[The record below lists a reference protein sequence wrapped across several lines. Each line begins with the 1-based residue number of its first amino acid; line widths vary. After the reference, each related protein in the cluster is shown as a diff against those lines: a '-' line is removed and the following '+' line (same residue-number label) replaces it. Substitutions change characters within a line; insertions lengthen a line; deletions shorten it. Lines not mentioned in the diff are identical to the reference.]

1 MRIITSRFGPRTK
14 SRMNRRKNLRPVA
27 HFTIPT
33 WIFLTATVLIPFV
46 YGIYISFLNI
56 NLASFLPPVFIGF
69 ENYQNVLSAPETWAT
84 FRITLAITF
93 IGLLVQLPLG
103 VILAL
108 ALHENLKGTKL
119 FRSILITPML
129 LTPVAV
135 GLTYRFMFDT
145 DLGVINWTLSLLEVD
160 KVNWLGSQTSALLAL
175 IIVDSWQ
182 SIPFVMLLVLAALT
196 AISPSLYEAAR
207 VDGAGAGQIFRN
219 LTLPLIMPTLLVI
232 TMIKIMDFLK
242 LFDTLFI
249 LTRGGPGNSTT
260 TLGLWTYKTGFIFLE
275 LSRAA
280 ALGVLV
286 ALITLPVYFLWRKAS
301 KGVR

>member
-1 MRIITSRFGPRTK
+1 MSGPHSFSK
-14 SRMNRRKNLRPVA
+14 RKNLRPVA
-27 HFTIPT
+27 QFTIPA
-33 WIFLTATVLIPFV
+33 WLILSATILIPFV
-46 YGIYISFLNI
+46 YGIYISFQNI
-56 NLASFLPPVFIGF
+56 NLASFIPPTFVGLD
-69 ENYQNVLSAPETWAT
+69 NYQSALAAPETWST
-84 FRITLAITF
+84 LRITLVVTF
-93 IGLLVQLPLG
+93 FGLIIQIPLG
-103 VILAL
+103 ILLAL
-108 ALHENLKGTKL
+108 ALHQNLRGTRV

-145 DLGVINWTLSLLEVD
+145 DLGVINWSLSLLGID
-160 KVNWLGSQTSALLAL
+160 KVNWLGSQTSALFAV

-182 SIPFVMLLVLAALT
+182 SVPFVMLLVLAALT

-207 VDGAGAGQIFRN
+207 VDGASPRQIFRR
-219 LTLPLIMPTLLVI
+219 LTLPLITPTLLVI

-260 TLGLWTYKTGFIFLE
+260 TLGLWAYKTGFVFLE

-280 ALGVLV
+280 ALGVLI
-286 ALITLPVYFLWRKAS
+286 ALITMPVYLLWRKAS
-301 KGVR
+301 RGVR

>member
-1 MRIITSRFGPRTK
+1 MTGPRTTSK
-14 SRMNRRKNLRPVA
+14 RKNLRPVG

-33 WIFLTATVLIPFV
+33 WILLSFTILIPFF
-46 YGIYISFLNI
+46 YGIYISFQNI
-56 NLASFLPPVFIGF
+56 NLASFLPPNFVGF
-69 ENYQNVLSAPETWAT
+69 DNYRTALTAPETWST
-84 FRITLAITF
+84 LRITLLITF
-93 IGLLVQLPLG
+93 FGLLFQIPLG
-103 VILAL
+103 IFLAL
-108 ALHENLKGTKL
+108 ALHENLRGTKI

-145 DLGVINWTLSLLEVD
+145 DLGVINWFLDILGIE
-160 KVNWLGSQTSALLAL
+160 KVNWLGSQTSALFAV

-182 SIPFVMLLVLAALT
+182 SVPFVMLLVLAALT

-207 VDGAGAGQIFRN
+207 VDGANSSQIFRR
-219 LTLPLIMPTLLVI
+219 LTLPLITPTLLVI

-260 TLGLWTYKTGFIFLE
+260 TLGLWAYKTGFIFLE

-280 ALGVLV
+280 ALGVLI
-286 ALITLPVYFLWRKAS
+286 ALITMPVYLLWRKAS
-301 KGVR
+301 RGVR

>member
-1 MRIITSRFGPRTK
+1 MSGPHSFSK
-14 SRMNRRKNLRPVA
+14 RKNLRPVA
-27 HFTIPT
+27 QFTIPT
-33 WIFLTATVLIPFV
+33 WLILAATILIPFV
-46 YGIYISFLNI
+46 YGIYISFQNI
-56 NLASFLPPVFIGF
+56 NLASFIPPTFVGLD
-69 ENYQNVLSAPETWAT
+69 NYQSALAAPETWST
-84 FRITLAITF
+84 LRITLVVTF
-93 IGLLVQLPLG
+93 FGLIIQIPLG
-103 VILAL
+103 ILLAL
-108 ALHENLKGTKL
+108 ALHQNLRGTRV

-145 DLGVINWTLSLLEVD
+145 DLGVINWSLSLLGID
-160 KVNWLGSQTSALLAL
+160 KVNWLGSQTSALFAV

-182 SIPFVMLLVLAALT
+182 SVPFVMLLVLAALT

-207 VDGAGAGQIFRN
+207 VDGANPRQIFRR
-219 LTLPLIMPTLLVI
+219 LTLPLITPTLLVI

-260 TLGLWTYKTGFIFLE
+260 TLGLWAYKTGFVFLE

-280 ALGVLV
+280 ALGVLI
-286 ALITLPVYFLWRKAS
+286 ALITMPVYLLWRKAS
-301 KGVR
+301 RGVR

>member
-1 MRIITSRFGPRTK
+1 MTGPRTISK
-14 SRMNRRKNLRPVA
+14 RKNLRPVG

-33 WIFLTATVLIPFV
+33 WILLSFTILIPFF
-46 YGIYISFLNI
+46 YGIYISFQNI
-56 NLASFLPPVFIGF
+56 NLASFLPPTFVGF
-69 ENYQNVLSAPETWAT
+69 DNYRTALAAPETWST
-84 FRITLAITF
+84 LRITLLITF
-93 IGLLVQLPLG
+93 FGLLFQIPLG
-103 VILAL
+103 IFLAL
-108 ALHENLKGTKL
+108 ALHENLRGTKI

-145 DLGVINWTLSLLEVD
+145 DLGVINWFLNILGIE
-160 KVNWLGSQTSALLAL
+160 KVNWLGSQTSALFAV

-182 SIPFVMLLVLAALT
+182 SVPFVMLLVLAALT

-207 VDGAGAGQIFRN
+207 VDGANSSQIFRR
-219 LTLPLIMPTLLVI
+219 LTLPLITPTLLVI

-260 TLGLWTYKTGFIFLE
+260 TLGLWAYKTGFIFLE

-280 ALGVLV
+280 ALGVLI
-286 ALITLPVYFLWRKAS
+286 ALITMPVYLLWRKAS
-301 KGVR
+301 RGVR

>member
-1 MRIITSRFGPRTK
+1 MIAKVSRP
-14 SRMNRRKNLRPVA
+14 NLLRRKNLRPVA
-27 HFTIPT
+27 QLTIPT
-33 WIFLTATVLIPFV
+33 WIFLALVVLIPFF
-46 YGIYISFLNI
+46 YGVYISFLNI
-56 NLASFLPPVFIGF
+56 NLASFLPPSFVGF
-69 ENYQNVLSAPETWAT
+69 DNYQNVLAASETWST
-84 FRITLAITF
+84 LRITLIITF
-93 IGLLVQLPLG
+93 IGLLTQIPIGIL
-103 VILAL
+103 LAL
-108 ALHENLKGTKL
+108 VLHENLRGTKI

-145 DLGVINWTLSLLEVD
+145 DLGVINWALGSIGIE
-160 KVNWLGSQTSALLAL
+160 KVNWLGSQTSALFAI

-207 VDGAGAGQIFRN
+207 VDGASASQIFRRI
-219 LTLPLIMPTLLVI
+219 TLPLITPTLLVI

-249 LTRGGPGNSTT
+249 LTRGGPGNATT
-260 TLGLWTYKTGFIFLE
+260 TLGLWTYKTGFVFLE
-275 LSRAA
+275 FSRAA
-280 ALGVLV
+280 ALGVMITI
-286 ALITLPVYFLWRKAS
+286 ITLPVYFLWRRAS

>member
-1 MRIITSRFGPRTK
+1 MTGPRTISK
-14 SRMNRRKNLRPVA
+14 RKNLRPVG

-33 WIFLTATVLIPFV
+33 WILLSFTILIPFF
-46 YGIYISFLNI
+46 YGIYISFQNI
-56 NLASFLPPVFIGF
+56 NLASFLPPNFVGF
-69 ENYQNVLSAPETWAT
+69 DNYRTALAAPETWST
-84 FRITLAITF
+84 LRITLLITF
-93 IGLLVQLPLG
+93 FGLLFQIPLG
-103 VILAL
+103 IFLAL
-108 ALHENLKGTKL
+108 ALHENLRGTKM

-145 DLGVINWTLSLLEVD
+145 DLGVINWFLDILGIE
-160 KVNWLGSQTSALLAL
+160 KVNWLGSQTSALFAV

-182 SIPFVMLLVLAALT
+182 SVPFVMLLVLAALT

-207 VDGAGAGQIFRN
+207 VDGANSSQIFRR
-219 LTLPLIMPTLLVI
+219 LTLPLITPTLLVI

-260 TLGLWTYKTGFIFLE
+260 TLGLWAYKTGFIFLE

-280 ALGVLV
+280 ALGVLI
-286 ALITLPVYFLWRKAS
+286 ALITMPVYLLWRKAS
-301 KGVR
+301 RGVR

>member
-1 MRIITSRFGPRTK
+1 MPRP
-14 SRMNRRKNLRPVA
+14 NLLRRKNLRPVA
-27 HFTIPT
+27 QLTIPT
-33 WIFLTATVLIPFV
+33 WIFLALVVLIPFF
-46 YGIYISFLNI
+46 YGVYISFLNI
-56 NLASFLPPVFIGF
+56 NLASFLPPSFVGF
-69 ENYQNVLSAPETWAT
+69 DNYKAVLAASETWST
-84 FRITLAITF
+84 LRITLIITF
-93 IGLLVQLPLG
+93 IGLLTQIPIGIL
-103 VILAL
+103 LAL
-108 ALHENLKGTKL
+108 VLHENLRGTKV

-145 DLGVINWTLSLLEVD
+145 DLGVINWALGSLGIER
-160 KVNWLGSQTSALLAL
+160 VNWLGSQTSALFAI

-207 VDGAGAGQIFRN
+207 VDGASVNQIFRRI
-219 LTLPLIMPTLLVI
+219 TLPLITPTLLVI

-249 LTRGGPGNSTT
+249 LTRGGPGNATT
-260 TLGLWTYKTGFIFLE
+260 TLGLWTYKTGFVFLE
-275 LSRAA
+275 FSRAA
-280 ALGVLV
+280 ALGVIITI
-286 ALITLPVYFLWRKAS
+286 ITLPVYFLWRRAS

>member
-1 MRIITSRFGPRTK
+1 MTGPRTISK
-14 SRMNRRKNLRPVA
+14 RKNLRPVG

-33 WIFLTATVLIPFV
+33 WILLSFTILIPFF
-46 YGIYISFLNI
+46 YGIYISFQNI
-56 NLASFLPPVFIGF
+56 NLASFLPPNFVGF
-69 ENYQNVLSAPETWAT
+69 DNYRTALAAPETWST
-84 FRITLAITF
+84 LRITLLITF
-93 IGLLVQLPLG
+93 FGLLFQIPLG
-103 VILAL
+103 IFLAL
-108 ALHENLKGTKL
+108 ALHENLRGTKI

-145 DLGVINWTLSLLEVD
+145 DLGVINWFLDILGIE
-160 KVNWLGSQTSALLAL
+160 KVNWLGSQTSALFAV

-182 SIPFVMLLVLAALT
+182 SVPFVMLLVLAALT

-207 VDGAGAGQIFRN
+207 VDGANSSQIFRR
-219 LTLPLIMPTLLVI
+219 LTLPLITPTLLVI

-260 TLGLWTYKTGFIFLE
+260 TLGLWAYKTGFIFLE

-280 ALGVLV
+280 ALGVLI
-286 ALITLPVYFLWRKAS
+286 ALITMPVYLLWRKAS
-301 KGVR
+301 RGVR

>member
-1 MRIITSRFGPRTK
+1 MVTKLSRPRSFGK
-14 SRMNRRKNLRPVA
+14 KNLRPVA
-27 HFTIPT
+27 HFTIPA
-33 WIFLTATVLIPFV
+33 WVFLSVTILIPFV

-56 NLASFLPPVFIGF
+56 NLASFLPPSFVGID
-69 ENYQNVLSAPETWAT
+69 NYKNVLLASETWTT
-84 FRITLAITF
+84 FRITLIITVV
-93 IGLLVQLPLG
+93 GLLTQIPLG
-103 VILAL
+103 VVLAL
-108 ALHENLKGTKL
+108 ALHENLRGTRI

-145 DLGVINWTLSLLEVD
+145 DLGVINWALSLLEIE
-160 KVNWLGSQTSALLAL
+160 KVNWLGSQTSALIAI

-207 VDGAGAGQIFRN
+207 VDGASSAQIFYRI
-219 LTLPLIMPTLLVI
+219 TLPLITPTLLVI

-249 LTRGGPGNSTT
+249 LTRGGPGNATT